1 MYYNRWM
8 PPRDE
13 LYHFGI
19 KGMKWGIRKDRKGQ
33 GFSKHS
39 PAIDHDSYVEYPKG
53 TTLGRYGEYD
63 PNYPVYLYTNKT
75 DRDFYSERFGGNEYI
90 LTTVKSIK
98 RPSYEE
104 QVKQLYLYTKDRE
117 AIEDP
122 YYYWKENINQG
133 GFLADG
139 YFQHMKTLGY
149 SALLDVRNY
158 GLTEDPILLI
168 DNSAV
173 EKRK

>member
-139 YFQHMKTLGY
+139 YFQHMKSLGY